1 MAIICA
7 TNLSADAAH
16 AATLAATIAGRL
28 GEPLLLL
35 GVDDDVVPDA
45 QAPDALSTAEGGLA
59 EEAARLRAFVGTVEP
74 RMQRG
79 ASVETLLGEEECRSA
94 RLVVVAAEGW
104 RTSPWRKTSLA
115 ERLARHGCAPVL
127 AVRRDTALLDWAR
140 GRRRLLVMVGVDPRS
155 ATSDAAITFLREL
168 RRVGGCDVLATYV
181 CSPLEERERL
191 GIHTPVHVERLDA
204 RERTMEGLEPLVE
217 RVLQREVRERLGDL
231 EGEGR
236 VEVVLEP
243 GYGRP
248 ADHLLHVAHARSVEL
263 TVVGMHLRGGVQRLW
278 HGSVSEGVLR
288 HAERSVACIPPGAR
302 EPRRL
307 PPPRSALVPVDF
319 TQASGQAI
327 AQACS
332 LVGPG
337 GRVHLLHVHRLRGR
351 ERGPRDF
358 HGVLPEPD
366 SERDRVLK
374 RLWAQVPGDTVARA
388 VHWSVEGVSGE
399 DVAVAICQA
408 TEREGVDL
416 VCVGTSPH
424 REVAP
429 DVLEE
434 TVARE
439 LVVRCRRPV
448 MVVPSV

>member
-7 TNLSADAAH
+7 TNLSAEAAYAATV
-16 AATLAATIAGRL
+16 AATLAGRL

-35 GVDDDVVPDA
+35 GVDDAAPAA
-45 QAPDALSTAEGGLA
+45 QASDALSDAEAGLA
-59 EEAARLRAFVGTVEP
+59 EEATRLRALAGTVEP

-79 ASVETLLGEEECRSA
+79 ASVETLLGDEECRSA

-104 RTSPWRKTSLA
+104 RTSAWRKTSLA

-127 AVRRDTALLDWAR
+127 VVRRDTALLDWAQ
-140 GRRRLLVMVGVDPRS
+140 GRRRLSVMVGVDPRS
-155 ATSDAAITFLREL
+155 TTSDAALTFLREL
-168 RRVGGCDVLATYV
+168 RRMGGCDVLATFV
-181 CSPLEERERL
+181 CSPAEERQRL
-191 GIHTPVHVERLDA
+191 GIHTPVHVELLGPQQRDIEALD
-204 RERTMEGLEPLVE
+204 PVVE
-217 RVLQREVRERLGDL
+217 RVLQREVRERIGDL

-248 ADHLLHVAHARSVEL
+248 ADHLLHVAHAQGVDL
-263 TVVGMHLRGGVQRLW
+263 TVVGMHLRGGMLRLW

-288 HAERSVACIPPGAR
+288 HAERSVACVPPMLR

-319 TQASGQAI
+319 TAASGHAI
-327 AQACS
+327 AQACT

-358 HGVLPEPD
+358 HGVLPEPAG
-366 SERDRVLK
+366 ERDAVLA
-374 RLWAQVPGDTVARA
+374 RLWEQVPRDAVALS
-388 VHWSVEGVSGE
+388 VHWSVEGVSGD
-399 DVAVAICQA
+399 DVALAICQA

-416 VCVGTSPH
+416 VCVGTSER
-424 REVAP
+424 REVVP
-429 DVLEE
+429 DALEGA
-434 TVARE
+434 VAHE

>member
-7 TNLSADAAH
+7 TNLSADATHAATV
-16 AATLAATIAGRL
+16 AATLASRL

-35 GVDDDVVPDA
+35 GVDDAVPDS
-45 QAPDALSTAEGGLA
+45 DAVAAAEGGLA
-59 EEAARLRAFVGTVEP
+59 AEAARLRALTGTVEP
-74 RMQRG
+74 RKSRG

-155 ATSDAAITFLREL
+155 STSDAAITFLREL

-217 RVLQREVRERLGDL
+217 RVLMREVRERLGDL

-248 ADHLLHVAHARSVEL
+248 ADHLLHVAHARGAEL

-288 HAERSVACIPPGAR
+288 HAERSVACIPARGARAAPPPAAPQRPGAR
-302 EPRRL
+302 GLHRRVRPGHRAGVLAGGPGRPRAPPARMTWTDGGTAPRRT
-307 PPPRSALVPVDF
+307 SC
-319 TQASGQAI
+319 AI
-327 AQACS
+327 A
-332 LVGPG
+332 
-337 GRVHLLHVHRLRGR
+337 
-351 ERGPRDF
+351 
-358 HGVLPEPD
+358 
-366 SERDRVLK
+366 
-374 RLWAQVPGDTVARA
+374 
-388 VHWSVEGVSGE
+388 
-399 DVAVAICQA
+399 
-408 TEREGVDL
+408 
-416 VCVGTSPH
+416 
-424 REVAP
+424 
-429 DVLEE
+429 
-434 TVARE
+434 
-439 LVVRCRRPV
+439 
-448 MVVPSV
+448 

>member
-7 TNLSADAAH
+7 TNLSAEAAH
-16 AATLAATIAGRL
+16 AATVAATLAGRL

-35 GVDDDVVPDA
+35 GVDDEVPDA
-45 QAPDALSTAEGGLA
+45 NAPDALSAAEGGLA
-59 EEAARLRAFVGTVEP
+59 EEARRLREHVGTVVP

-79 ASVETLLGEEECRSA
+79 ASVETLLGDEECRAA
-94 RLVVVAAEGW
+94 RLVVVAASGW
-104 RTSPWRKTSLA
+104 RTSAWRKASLA

-127 AVRRDTALLDWAR
+127 VVRQDTAMLEWAR
-140 GRRRLLVMVGVDPRS
+140 GRRRLLVMAGVDPRS

-191 GIHTPVHVERLDA
+191 GIHTPVHVERLEP
-204 RERTMEGLEPLVE
+204 RERQMEGLEPLVE

-236 VEVVLEP
+236 VEVLLEP

-248 ADHLLHVAHARSVEL
+248 ADHLLHVAHAHGAEL
-263 TVVGMHLRGGVQRLW
+263 TVVGMHLRGGMQRLW

-288 HAERSVACIPPGAR
+288 HAERSVACIPPRVR

-319 TQASGQAI
+319 TPASGQAI

-351 ERGPRDF
+351 ERGPSDF
-358 HGVLPEPD
+358 HGVLPEPTGEQD
-366 SERDRVLK
+366 VVER
-374 RLWAQVPGDTVARA
+374 RLWEQVPRDAVALA
-388 VHWSVEGVSGE
+388 VHWSVEGVSGD
-399 DVAVAICQA
+399 DVTVAICQA

-416 VCVGTSPH
+416 VCVGTSS
-424 REVAP
+424 RRAP
-429 DVLEE
+429 VPDALEDA
-434 TVARE
+434 VARE
-439 LVVRCRRPV
+439 LVLRCRRPV
-448 MVVPSV
+448 MVVPSA

>member
-7 TNLSADAAH
+7 TNLSAEAVH
-16 AATLAATIAGRL
+16 AATVAATVAERL

-35 GVDDDVVPDA
+35 GVDDEVPDA
-45 QAPDALSTAEGGLA
+45 DAPDALSAAEGGLA
-59 EEAARLRAFVGTVEP
+59 EEVVRLRTLTGTVEP

-79 ASVETLLGEEECRSA
+79 ASVETLLGDEECRDA
-94 RLVVVAAEGW
+94 RLVVVAADGW

-127 AVRRDTALLDWAR
+127 AVRQDTALLDWAR
-140 GRRRLLVMVGVDPRS
+140 GRRRLLVTVGVDPRS
-155 ATSDAAITFLREL
+155 VTSDAALTFLREL
-168 RRVGGCDVLATYV
+168 RRVGGCDVLATFV
-181 CSPLEERERL
+181 CSPMEERARL
-191 GIHTPVHVERLDA
+191 GVHTPVHVERLEPWA
-204 RERTMEGLEPLVE
+204 RHMEGLDPLVE
-217 RVLQREVRERLGDL
+217 RVLQREVRERVGDL
-231 EGEGR
+231 EGEGC

-248 ADHLLHVAHARSVEL
+248 ADHLLHVAHARAAEL
-263 TVVGMHLRGGVQRLW
+263 TVVGMHLRGGMQRLW

-288 HAERSVACIPPGAR
+288 HSERSVACIPPGAR

-319 TQASGQAI
+319 TPASGRAI

-337 GRVHLLHVHRLRGR
+337 GRVHLLHVHRLRRR

-358 HGVLPEPD
+358 HGVLPEPEG
-366 SERDRVLK
+366 ERDAVLGM
-374 RLWAQVPGDTVARA
+374 LWEQVPQDADALA

-399 DVAVAICQA
+399 DVATAICQA

-416 VCVGTSPH
+416 VCVGTSPRH
-424 REVAP
+424 EIVTDGLAGA
-429 DVLEE
+429 
-434 TVARE
+434 VARE
-439 LVVRCRRPV
+439 LVLRCRRPV
-448 MVVPSV
+448 MVVPAA